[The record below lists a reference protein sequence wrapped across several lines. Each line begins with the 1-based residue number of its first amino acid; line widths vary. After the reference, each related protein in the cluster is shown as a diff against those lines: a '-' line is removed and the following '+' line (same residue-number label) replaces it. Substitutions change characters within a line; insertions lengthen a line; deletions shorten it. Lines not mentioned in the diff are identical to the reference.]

1 MPSAPTRTA
10 RKAVPGR
17 SPGDVFGRVYEY
29 FLVEFAKNKVHDD
42 GKFFTPPS
50 LVQTIVNVIEPVHPV
65 EIEGAVR
72 YFGRAGSFRAEMPD
86 AYPAWLNPPKDDG
99 WKRKSR

>member
-50 LVQTIVNVIEPVHPV
+50 LVQTIVNVIEPNHGVVLDPACGLKRGIGNHGNSPV
-65 EIEGAVR
+65 VEAFV
-72 YFGRAGSFRAEMPD
+72 AEANM
-86 AYPAWLNPPKDDG
+86 A
-99 WKRKSR
+99 S